1 MGIVLASNFDVKTG
15 LSLDSRYNADTISD
29 RNSIPVGIRYDGM
42 QCYVK
47 EDESLYIL
55 SGNDL
60 SDNNNWTKSPYAKD
74 YMPISGG
81 TFTGEI
87 NWDVGDPEDVG
98 LSISSSGISSY
109 NRNLDNEFSNP
120 GNEDGSY
127 LTIKDGSLI
136 IKDRYGDFT
145 SSISGAGIR
154 LCELTYPTNDVSCG
168 TVTIGHNNLVRGDI
182 KLVVGAY
189 NKLYGIDGSVGSIA
203 IGRGLQSSI
212 LPDNEWPLGIYQL
225 FGQYNAIIDRYED
238 PEGTYDQEDN
248 KNIFIIGVG
257 TSDTNRKNGLVLYP
271 TGNLDILGDI
281 KLFAG
286 TSNEIPS
293 LKNYI
298 DNMVISANGLRYK
311 GNLVPT
317 STTPGKLTPA
327 GSVGDMYLSTGSGYI
342 NGVKV
347 ESGDMI
353 ICCTD
358 TAAATSST
366 YTTIKNNW
374 NIIQANVDVMKG
386 ATSTTAGQA
395 GLVPM
400 PEATTETQFL
410 SNAGTWKGIT
420 TNNIS
425 HGDSETLHSWI
436 SETET
441 NMGDLTTLT
450 TTNKDSLVEAVNEV
464 SYNNP
469 RYFWLTVTPSDSTYT
484 VNNDA
489 YDNRIKSIRIYSG
502 GQFDQDDTLTIKE
515 GNRTLKTFSNFSM
528 EGVYLYEFGDMIVI
542 NSGNLTAEL
551 SSTSSS
557 TYSYLDIT
565 IETVPNNVN
574 A

>member
-60 SDNNNWTKSPYAKD
+60 SDNNNWIKSPYAKD

-109 NRNLDNEFSNP
+109 NHNLNNEFNDP
-120 GNEDGSY
+120 GGADGSY

-136 IKDRYGDFT
+136 VKDRYGDFT

-154 LCELTYPTNDVSCG
+154 LCELGYPSNDISYG
-168 TVTIGHNNLVRGDI
+168 TVAIGYNNFIRGDT
-182 KLVVGAY
+182 KLVVGAF
-189 NKLYGIDGSVGSIA
+189 NKLYGIDNSVGSIA
-203 IGRGLQSSI
+203 MGRGLQSSI
-212 LPDNEWPLGIYQL
+212 LPDNEYPLGIYQL
-225 FGQYNAIIDRYED
+225 FGQYNQIIDRYED

-257 TSDTNRKNGLVLYP
+257 TSDTDRKNGLVLYP

-286 TSNEIPS
+286 TTNEIPS

-311 GNLVPT
+311 GNLAPT
-317 STTPGKLTPA
+317 STTPGRLTPA

-386 ATSTTAGQA
+386 ATSTAAGQA

-425 HGDSETLHSWI
+425 HGDSETLNSWI

-441 NMGDLTTLT
+441 NIGDLTTLT
-450 TTNKDSLVEAVNEV
+450 TTNKNSLVEAVNEANKYV
-464 SYNNP
+464 PYHAQ
-469 RYFWLTVTPSDSTYT
+469 LELCAVT
-484 VNNDA
+484 
-489 YDNRIKSIRIYSG
+489 SG
-502 GQFDQDDTLTIKE
+502 T
-515 GNRTLKTFSNFSM
+515 S
-528 EGVYLYEFGDMIVI
+528 LYEIDVDSVI
-542 NSGNLTAEL
+542 NSVSIIVNTNNDVLDQNDKLRIKVGNDNIGTYENLSMQGTYVYYEKKSLNYGGKLSATVETTKDYFDIIIEL
-551 SSTSSS
+551 
-557 TYSYLDIT
+557 
-565 IETVPNNVN
+565 EVVPIQ
-574 A
+574 